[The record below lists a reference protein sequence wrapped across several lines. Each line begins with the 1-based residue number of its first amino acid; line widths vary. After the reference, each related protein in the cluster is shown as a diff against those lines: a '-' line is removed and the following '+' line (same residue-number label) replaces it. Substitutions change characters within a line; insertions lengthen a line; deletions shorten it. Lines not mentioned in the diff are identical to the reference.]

1 MTSEVCRVVLEK
13 ILENKIMALKKPEN
27 MQYEE
32 AILELEQIVDHLE
45 AGELPLED
53 ALKQFERG
61 ISLARSNSQKLQK
74 AQQQVSILMKNDAQS
89 PVQEFSET

>member
-1 MTSEVCRVVLEK
+1 
-13 ILENKIMALKKPEN
+13 MALKKPEN

-32 AILELEQIVDHLE
+32 AIVELEQIVSHLE
-45 AGELPLED
+45 QGELPLED

-74 AQQQVSILMKNDAQS
+74 AQQQVAILMQNDTQS
-89 PVQEFSET
+89 PVQKFSE

>member
-1 MTSEVCRVVLEK
+1 
-13 ILENKIMALKKPEN
+13 MALKKPEN

-32 AILELEQIVDHLE
+32 AINELEQIVSLLE
-45 AGELPLED
+45 EGELPLEE

-74 AQQQVSILMKNDAQS
+74 AQQQVSILMQNDSQS
-89 PVQEFSET
+89 TLQNFSEQ